1 MKTTKYFSLA
11 CLKIANSILGAYTAI
26 SDGAKEMTIESNV
39 LMSDEMDNPPVNDK
53 IQTILLKFSDELD
66 PSTIAD
72 AVKLYRID
80 STGNPVEEICAVKID
95 LNDPQTIRINNKD
108 ITRFAQG
115 EEYQLVIKSTLG
127 SKTKASLGCDYVG
140 YFATNIDFDLSG
152 NPELNEE
159 RSQIIIASD
168 FHLGVDSAFA
178 ELEKNKQALV
188 DFLGQVKNSPNVKE
202 LVIGGDLLDEWFLPM
217 DYQMPDSKAAFFDQV
232 AANNQAIVDGF
243 NAIIKAGEIKVTYV
257 PGNHDLLL
265 TEADV
270 ARIFPGISQ
279 ARAELQGLGTYVTGP
294 NSEIVIEHG
303 HKYNFFCT
311 PDPLSNRAITNDNT
325 TILPPGYFFTR
336 IATTCV
342 VEGHPQSDN
351 VFPEMIPNKEDP
363 SQFNAYLYYETWK
376 AILSVLPVKESFE
389 DKVLKT
395 NIDGF
400 TENYSIN
407 DCIPQQDKETGVISG
422 VLYHNIQDT
431 WEERQTING
440 IKAKIPVRDAITQA
454 AVPAF
459 TDYQAQTQ
467 FFDLDSSKRIVVFGH
482 THVADVIPMT
492 NRNHQK
498 NIYANSGTWIDNA
511 QGYPTRTFV
520 VITPPKGGSAIET
533 VNLYQYS
540 PDQTI
545 SQWTEAQAIRI

>member
-26 SDGAKEMTIESNV
+26 QDGAKELTIESNV
-39 LMSDEMDNPPVNDK
+39 LMSDELNNPPVNDQ

-66 PSTIAD
+66 PATIND

-80 STGNPVEEICAVKID
+80 SAGDPVEEACVVKID
-95 LNDPQTIRINNKD
+95 LNDPKSIRINNQD

-115 EEYQLVIKSTLG
+115 EEYKLIVKSSLA
-127 SKTKASLGCDYVG
+127 SKDKVSLGADYVG

-159 RSQIIIASD
+159 RTQIIIASD
-168 FHLGVDSAFA
+168 FHLGVDSSFA

-188 DFLGQVKNSPNVKE
+188 DFLIQVKNSPNVKE
-202 LVIGGDLLDEWFLPM
+202 LVIAGDLLDEWFLPM
-217 DYQMPDSKAAFFDQV
+217 DYQMPEEKADFFDQV
-232 AANNQAIVDGF
+232 AANNQAIIDGF
-243 NAIIKAGEIKVTYV
+243 NAIIKAGQIKLTYV

-279 ARAELQGLGTYVTGP
+279 AREALQGLGTYVTGS

-311 PDPLSNRAITNDNT
+311 PDPISNRAITNDET

-342 VEGHPQSDN
+342 IEGHPQSDN

-363 SQFNAYLYYETWK
+363 SQFNAYLYYQTWK

-400 TENYSIN
+400 TENYAIN
-407 DCIPQQDKETGVISG
+407 DCIPQQDKETGAISG
-422 VLYHNIQDT
+422 LLFHNIQDT

-440 IKAKIPVRDAITQA
+440 IKAKIPVSDAITKA
-454 AVPAF
+454 AAPAF
-459 TDYQAQTQ
+459 TDIQAKTQ
-467 FFDLDSSKRIVVFGH
+467 FFDLDMSKRIVVFGH

-492 NRNHQK
+492 NRDNQK
-498 NIYANSGTWIDNA
+498 TIYANSGTWIDNA

-520 VITPPKGGSAIET
+520 VITPPKNGSAIET

-545 SQWTEAQAIRI
+545 TQWTEAQAIRI

>member
-1 MKTTKYFSLA
+1 MNIGF
-11 CLKIANSILGAYTAI
+11 NILI
-26 SDGAKEMTIESNV
+26 SDEF
-39 LMSDEMDNPPVNDK
+39 DNPPVNDE

-66 PSTIAD
+66 PRTIGD
-72 AVKLYRID
+72 AVKLFRID
-80 STGNPVEEICAVKID
+80 GEGNSVEEVCAVKID
-95 LNDPQTIRINNKD
+95 LNDPKTIRINNKE

-115 EEYQLVIKSTLG
+115 EAYQLVIKSTLG

-152 NPELNEE
+152 NPELDQE
-159 RSQIIIASD
+159 RTQIMVVSD
-168 FHLGVDSAFA
+168 FHLGVDSSFA

-188 DFLGQVKNSPNVKE
+188 DFLVQVKDSPNVKE

-217 DYQMPDSKAAFFDQV
+217 HYQMPDSKAAFFDQV
-232 AANNQAIVDGF
+232 AANNQDIVNAF
-243 NAIIKAGEIKVTYV
+243 NAIIKAEEITVTYV

-279 ARAELQGLGTYVTGP
+279 ARAELQGLGTYVTGA

-311 PDPLSNRAITNDNT
+311 PDPISNRAITNDDAN
-325 TILPPGYFFTR
+325 ILPPGYFFTR

-342 VEGHPQSDN
+342 IEGHPQSDN
-351 VFPEMIPNKEDP
+351 VFPEMIPNKEDL

-376 AILSVLPVKESFE
+376 AILSVLPVKESFD

-407 DCIPQQDKETGVISG
+407 DCIPQQNKETGVIDA
-422 VLYHNIQDT
+422 VLYHQIQDT
-431 WEERQTING
+431 WDERQNING
-440 IKAKIPVRDAITQA
+440 VKVKIPVSEAITRA

-467 FFDLDSSKRIVVFGH
+467 FFDLDASKRIVVFGH
-482 THVADVIPMT
+482 THVADVIAMT
-492 NRNHQK
+492 NLDNQK
-498 NIYANSGTWIDNA
+498 TIYANSGTWIDNA

-520 VITPPKGGSAIET
+520 VITPPKAGSAIET

-540 PDQTI
+540 SDQSIT
-545 SQWTEAQAIRI
+545 QWTDGQAIRI